1 MSEILTATTTARD
14 ARRCGLGARA
24 GRVLLAGAIAAM
36 LGGCVVGPKYQRPDI
51 PLPKTWRTPPGQAA
65 NVVNTAWWEGF
76 QDPDLDAL
84 IKQALDANKDL
95 LQATERVKE
104 FEAKLKVTSGDKYPQ
119 IQYNASADT
128 SRYSVE
134 RPQTLGI
141 LNDPTQSTYVL
152 GANATWALDFW
163 GKMRRADEAARAD
176 LLSSEY
182 ARNAVMLTVVGN
194 VATSYFQLLALDHQ
208 LALAR
213 ETLKNRDQA
222 LKLIT
227 TRYKGGSSSK
237 MEVLQA
243 QSAVDEVWVTIPDLE
258 RQIANLENAMSLL
271 VGRNPGDVIRGH
283 DDEPA
288 LPPVPGGV
296 PSDVLSRRP
305 DVLEAEQDLIAAN
318 ARIGV
323 AKAALFPS
331 ISLTGLLGFASNEL
345 DTLTKRDAGQASIGV
360 GLLGP
365 IFSGGKLSGQVTEA
379 KAYERELLIKY
390 EQTVQSALGDVENAL
405 VFNVKADESAQRGA
419 HQVDVLR
426 ELQHLAEV
434 SYEGGQT
441 DYLEVLT
448 AERDLYNAE
457 SQQVNRNRDRYL
469 ALISVYAAM
478 GGGWM
483 VEQDKL
489 RAASGT
495 AAPPA
500 PATPQPDPTA
510 GAAGKA
516 GATPAKPTAA
526 SQPVKQPAPQTSQG
540 HPK

>member
-1 MSEILTATTTARD
+1 MSDIRTVSLPV
-14 ARRCGLGARA
+14 RA
-24 GRVLLAGAIAAM
+24 GRVLLAGAFAAM

-51 PLPKTWRTPPGQAA
+51 PLPKTWRTPAGQVA
-65 NVVNTAWWEGF
+65 NVVNTTWWAGF

-95 LQATERVKE
+95 LQATERVNE
-104 FEAKLKVTSGDKYPQ
+104 FEAKLKITSGDKYPQ
-119 IQYNASADT
+119 IQYNASTDT

-134 RPQTLGI
+134 RPQTIGI
-141 LNDPTQSTYVL
+141 LNDPTQSTYQL
-152 GANATWALDFW
+152 GANATWTLDFW

-182 ARNAVMLTVVGN
+182 ARHAVMLTVVGN

-208 LALAR
+208 LALAKD
-213 ETLKNRDQA
+213 TLKNRDQA

-258 RQIANLENAMSLL
+258 RQIATLENAMSLL
-271 VGRNPGDVIRGH
+271 VGRNPGEIIRGR
-283 DDEPA
+283 DEQPM

-305 DVLEAEQDLIAAN
+305 DVLEAEQNLVAAN

-379 KAYERELLIKY
+379 EAYKRELLIKY
-390 EQTVQSALGDVENAL
+390 QQTVQSALGDVEDAL
-405 VFNVKADESAQRGA
+405 VFNIKANESAQRGA
-419 HQVDVLR
+419 QQVDVLR

-434 SYEGGQT
+434 SYEGGQS

-457 SQQVNRNRDRYL
+457 AQQVNRDRDRYL

-489 RAASGT
+489 RAPAAASSS
-495 AAPPA
+495 PA
-500 PATPQPDPTA
+500 PATVHSDATA
-510 GAAGKA
+510 GAATRA
-516 GATPAKPTAA
+516 AATPAKSAGA
-526 SQPVKQPAPQTSQG
+526 SQPATQPASKTSQG
-540 HPK
+540 HSK